1 MRDQLPECPV
11 ATTVLL
17 IGEKWK
23 MLILREMM
31 HAAPAGLR
39 FSQLKKGVEGV
50 SDKMLSQGLKAME
63 EDGLIRRTVLP
74 TTPPRVE
81 YTLTEMGE
89 NLMPVV
95 DAMYDW
101 GKEYQRLAG
110 ASGCAVG

>member
-31 HAAPAGLR
+31 SAAPAGLR

-63 EDGLIRRTVLP
+63 GDGLIRRTVVP
-74 TTPPRVE
+74 TAPPRVE
-81 YTLTEMGE
+81 YTLTKTGE

-95 DAMYDW
+95 DAMYQW
-101 GKEYQRLAG
+101 GKDYQRLAG
-110 ASGCAVG
+110 AAGCAIG

>member
-23 MLILREMM
+23 VLILREMM
-31 HAAPAGLR
+31 NAAPDGLR

-63 EDGLIRRTVLP
+63 GDGLIQRTVIP
-74 TTPPRVE
+74 AAPPRVE

-95 DAMYDW
+95 DAMYAW
-101 GKEYQRLAG
+101 GQEYQRLAG